1 MLRGLQLRLRLMLRG
16 LRLRLMLM
24 LLRGLRLRLMRWL
37 RLCGLSGLSPSKA
50 PCCRPRSSRGDDAN
64 HIIHDKFHRR
74 AIPRSYC
81 TQVGVRPI

>member
-50 PCCRPRSSRGDDAN
+50 PCCRPRSSFQG
-64 HIIHDKFHRR
+64 
-74 AIPRSYC
+74 
-81 TQVGVRPI
+81 